1 MWLKAY
7 ENTTDFEAKYLHPEN
22 LGEGGFGS
30 VYAGIRKTDNLPQ
43 KIFLKKQKGHS
54 NNAAISKPAE
64 VPVEDGTMK
73 DSKSKAIPAT
83 ETPSNKQRSGDN
95 ITDTNTGE
103 PTKVSVEH
111 VKETENKKED
121 VAEQLPAPESTG
133 TTVTEGG
140 CDLSQS
146 SSGPSTS
153 KQEKRSTTIY
163 FKTSRAEFEAKYLQ
177 LEKLG
182 EGGFGSVYA
191 GIRKTDNLP
200 VAIKHIA
207 KRYVTCQPVVLH
219 GKIYNIPMEVLL
231 MLRAAGGPR
240 SVGKSSAVTLVD
252 WYDLNQETLL
262 VMERPAPSVDLL
274 TYMLN
279 NNGPMDEN
287 TVKNI
292 MKQLVDAAIVM
303 HSKGVFHRD
312 IKSENIL
319 IETGSDV
326 PRVRII
332 DFGCGCTV
340 KNEPYRGFSGT
351 SAYAPPEY
359 FTRGAYE
366 AAPTTVWQLG
376 ALLYELLD
384 GYNQFITSEFLHK
397 NITFNTGLSQDC
409 QDLLNMCLALNPK
422 ERATLEQMQQHP
434 WFS

>member
-1 MWLKAY
+1 MSL
-7 ENTTDFEAKYLHPEN
+7 T
-22 LGEGGFGS
+22 
-30 VYAGIRKTDNLPQ
+30 
-43 KIFLKKQKGHS
+43 
-54 NNAAISKPAE
+54 
-64 VPVEDGTMK
+64 
-73 DSKSKAIPAT
+73 
-83 ETPSNKQRSGDN
+83 
-95 ITDTNTGE
+95 
-103 PTKVSVEH
+103 
-111 VKETENKKED
+111 
-121 VAEQLPAPESTG
+121 
-133 TTVTEGG
+133 TTVKHEFVFVFV
-140 CDLSQS
+140 CV
-146 SSGPSTS
+146 
-153 KQEKRSTTIY
+153 
-163 FKTSRAEFEAKYLQ
+163 AEFEAKYLQ

-200 VAIKHIA
+200 
-207 KRYVTCQPVVLH
+207 VLH

-287 TVKNI
+287 TVKVCGHI
-292 MKQLVDAAIVM
+292 FLGRVAIVM

-434 WFS
+434 CSSSI

>member
-1 MWLKAY
+1 MLKRLR
-7 ENTTDFEAKYLHPEN
+7 TRRRTL
-22 LGEGGFGS
+22 
-30 VYAGIRKTDNLPQ
+30 
-43 KIFLKKQKGHS
+43 
-54 NNAAISKPAE
+54 
-64 VPVEDGTMK
+64 
-73 DSKSKAIPAT
+73 
-83 ETPSNKQRSGDN
+83 
-95 ITDTNTGE
+95 
-103 PTKVSVEH
+103 
-111 VKETENKKED
+111 
-121 VAEQLPAPESTG
+121 
-133 TTVTEGG
+133 
-140 CDLSQS
+140 LSI
-146 SSGPSTS
+146 
-153 KQEKRSTTIY
+153 KHE
-163 FKTSRAEFEAKYLQ
+163 FVFVFVCVAEFEAKYLQ

-207 KRYVTCQPVVLH
+207 KRYVTCQPVVSDL
-219 GKIYNIPMEVLL
+219 ISCLIVVELVSLSLL
-231 MLRAAGGPR
+231 

-279 NNGPMDEN
+279 NN
-287 TVKNI
+287 
-292 MKQLVDAAIVM
+292 AIVM

>member
-1 MWLKAY
+1 MSL
-7 ENTTDFEAKYLHPEN
+7 T
-22 LGEGGFGS
+22 
-30 VYAGIRKTDNLPQ
+30 
-43 KIFLKKQKGHS
+43 
-54 NNAAISKPAE
+54 
-64 VPVEDGTMK
+64 
-73 DSKSKAIPAT
+73 
-83 ETPSNKQRSGDN
+83 
-95 ITDTNTGE
+95 
-103 PTKVSVEH
+103 
-111 VKETENKKED
+111 
-121 VAEQLPAPESTG
+121 
-133 TTVTEGG
+133 TTVKHEFVFVFV
-140 CDLSQS
+140 CV
-146 SSGPSTS
+146 
-153 KQEKRSTTIY
+153 
-163 FKTSRAEFEAKYLQ
+163 AEFEAKYLQ

-207 KRYVTCQPVVLH
+207 KRYVTCQPVVSDL
-219 GKIYNIPMEVLL
+219 ISCLIVVELVSLSFNCVMYVLL

-287 TVKNI
+287 TVKVCGHI
-292 MKQLVDAAIVM
+292 FLGRVAIVM

-397 NITFNTGLSQDC
+397 NITFNTGLSQGKSMMAST
-409 QDLLNMCLALNPK
+409 QHLNFGTNIVQSIPSVFQSRPYSLKHMTSDLVVVC
-422 ERATLEQMQQHP
+422 RQHLRNSEKDFLV
-434 WFS
+434 W